1 MSLCVCGKFA
11 GSKSIG
17 TFWWLLHGGKHLCD
31 HQQDTTGRLA
41 QGRAVGV
48 IHKEAKLSWVPE
60 YVQYQK
66 LQKR

>member
-1 MSLCVCGKFA
+1 MYWYFLVAVTRGKAF
-11 GSKSIG
+11 G
-17 TFWWLLHGGKHLCD
+17 CD

-48 IHKEAKLSWVPE
+48 IHIEAKISWVPE